1 MKHNRY
7 YTGILCMIW
16 LFLISSSAISEEGN
30 ESKEAEWD
38 FYLQSIDPYAN
49 QDDKTKSTPQNNKQ
63 ERPARAVIK
72 PKPLPNGATPQQVSE
87 YNQKMQKALR
97 EQRKQEADNLYE
109 TVESMGYKPE
119 PKSSESQKPF
129 TITTPNSI
137 VKSGYSAKKVNFN
150 WGGEITGYEYA
161 DYEFVFEST
170 NAEHTEKMTSAMNE
184 MATAGWEVD
193 LNRSFQRVDGNGD
206 NAKAFT
212 TTQMRFRRRK

>member
-1 MKHNRY
+1 
-7 YTGILCMIW
+7 MIW

-109 TVESMGYKPE
+109 TVESMGYKP
-119 PKSSESQKPF
+119 
-129 TITTPNSI
+129 
-137 VKSGYSAKKVNFN
+137 
-150 WGGEITGYEYA
+150 
-161 DYEFVFEST
+161 
-170 NAEHTEKMTSAMNE
+170 
-184 MATAGWEVD
+184 
-193 LNRSFQRVDGNGD
+193 
-206 NAKAFT
+206 
-212 TTQMRFRRRK
+212 